1 MVTKIIDSSAA
12 ELLGKLG
19 QASTAKTDK
28 IAEIINRHSVIAAGA
43 GWIPIPFVDMA
54 VIIGNVWKMYAS
66 INTVIGVSFTA
77 NMMKSIGSGVVGI
90 AGNVGV
96 AAYGVVANLSS
107 AVVSA
112 SLLSILKLIPG
123 LGTVS
128 AGLMLTA
135 GNYATCTAAG
145 WVYLKALAT
154 IAGEDGIIDPSD
166 PDMKKKL
173 KRAAKSQKEESRKLK
188 DEIQKKYIIQNN
200 EDKKN
205 K

>member
-1 MVTKIIDSSAA
+1 MGFHWKKPSFRHLISCCQLGVSAFVGELSS
-12 ELLGKLG
+12 G
-19 QASTAKTDK
+19 
-28 IAEIINRHSVIAAGA
+28 VIA
-43 GWIPIPFVDMA
+43 IVFNFLIL
-54 VIIGNVWKMYAS
+54 
-66 INTVIGVSFTA
+66 
-77 NMMKSIGSGVVGI
+77 GI

>member
-12 ELLGKLG
+12 ELIGKLG

-77 NMMKSIGSGVVGI
+77 NMMKSIGS
-90 AGNVGV
+90 
-96 AAYGVVANLSS
+96 GVVANLSS

>member
-1 MVTKIIDSSAA
+1 MAEKQALGMIETKGLVGAVEAADAMVKAA
-12 ELLGKLG
+12 NVTLIG
-19 QASTAKTDK
+19 
-28 IAEIINRHSVIAAGA
+28 R
-43 GWIPIPFVDMA
+43 

-77 NMMKSIGSGVVGI
+77 NMMKSIGS
-90 AGNVGV
+90 
-96 AAYGVVANLSS
+96 GVVANLSS

-188 DEIQKKYIIQNN
+188 DEIQKNYIIQNN